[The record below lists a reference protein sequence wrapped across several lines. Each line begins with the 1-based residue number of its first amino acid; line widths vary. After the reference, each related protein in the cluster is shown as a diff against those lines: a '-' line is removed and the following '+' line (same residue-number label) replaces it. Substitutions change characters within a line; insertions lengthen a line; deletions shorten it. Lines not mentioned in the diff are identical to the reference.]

1 MGMLGTSA
9 PRPPRLTVTS
19 ATRAIVAVMLSS
31 GAVAAHDPQAGP
43 DNNRTTEPRAAEMRP
58 EKTRSLAGRGS
69 GRGQWDDPRFIEDR
83 EDFHFLLAHRERI
96 RRTVTRRP
104 DGVDTLTESDD
115 PDVAAGIQRHVHAMH
130 SRVREGRGIH
140 LRDPLFRAV
149 FRHAPS
155 VTMEVTDTDHGVRV
169 LETSADPYVAS
180 LIQAHADVVSAFIAN
195 GHEEVRRDHQPPE
208 RAR

>member
-1 MGMLGTSA
+1 MLGTSA
-9 PRPPRLTVTS
+9 PWPPRSPVKWGTLAFVG
-19 ATRAIVAVMLSS
+19 VMLAS
-31 GAVAAHDPQAGP
+31 GAAATHDPREGP
-43 DNNRTTEPRAAEMRP
+43 DNNQATESQAAEMRP
-58 EKTRSLAGRGS
+58 EETRNPVGRGY

-83 EDFHFLLAHRERI
+83 EDFHFLLVHRERI

-115 PDVAAGIQRHVHAMH
+115 PDVAAGIQKHVHAMH
-130 SRVREGRGIH
+130 ARVSEGRGIH

-180 LIQAHADVVSAFIAN
+180 LIRAHADVVSGFIAN
-195 GHEEVRRDHQPPE
+195 GHEEVRRNHQPPAQ
-208 RAR
+208 AR